1 VSSCRASLL
10 APALAVAVAAGG
22 CAGTV
27 RAARA
32 SAMPPP
38 ATESRAGTRE
48 PGAGPAPAS
57 LRAPQARRVPRDL
70 AVRRAIETAVGLVG
84 SREIVVGGVRY
95 GDACASLV
103 RAALAEAGA
112 PAPEGADAAALLAV
126 ARARGAVRR
135 FSPAPGD
142 LVFLADRPGGPA
154 EHVGLVQSVA
164 PDGTA
169 LVLHHTER
177 GVARLRL
184 NAGQPWKAR
193 TEAGKALNDVL
204 LVGAGRVTAGRL
216 LVAYATVL

>member
-1 VSSCRASLL
+1 MSPRRAPLL
-10 APALAVAVAAGG
+10 ALALAVLTGG
-22 CAGTV
+22 CAGTS

-32 SAMPPP
+32 TAMSPP
-38 ATESRAGTRE
+38 ATESRAGTRD
-48 PGAGPAPAS
+48 PGAGPAPA
-57 LRAPQARRVPRDL
+57 RPPRARRVPRDV
-70 AVRRAIETAVGLVG
+70 AVRRAIDTAAALVG
-84 SREIVVGGVRY
+84 RREIVVAGVRY

-112 PAPEGADAAALLAV
+112 PAPDGADAAALLAS
-126 ARARGAVRR
+126 ARAHGTVRR

-154 EHVGLVQSVA
+154 EHVGLVQSVS

-177 GVARLRL
+177 GVARLHL
-184 NAGQPWKAR
+184 NSAQPWKAR
-193 TEAGKALNDVL
+193 TETGKALNDVL

>member
-1 VSSCRASLL
+1 
-10 APALAVAVAAGG
+10 
-22 CAGTV
+22 
-27 RAARA
+27 
-32 SAMPPP
+32 MPPP

-57 LRAPQARRVPRDL
+57 AARPRQARRVPRDL
-70 AVRRAIETAVGLVG
+70 AVRRAIETAAALVG

-112 PAPEGADAAALLAV
+112 PAPEGADAAALLV
-126 ARARGAVRR
+126 LARARGSVRR

-177 GVARLRL
+177 GVARLRV
-184 NAGQPWKAR
+184 NTGQPWKAR
-193 TEAGKALNDVL
+193 TESGKALNDVL